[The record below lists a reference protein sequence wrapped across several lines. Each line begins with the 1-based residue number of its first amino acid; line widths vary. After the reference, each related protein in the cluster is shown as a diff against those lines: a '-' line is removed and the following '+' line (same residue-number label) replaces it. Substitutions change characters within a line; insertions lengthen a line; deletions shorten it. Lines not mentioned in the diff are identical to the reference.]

1 MTLRGLV
8 TCKLG
13 MFREV
18 ISVHGSAL
26 AEKIGVAYMPLAV
39 MPGAIAQCG

>member
-1 MTLRGLV
+1 
-8 TCKLG
+8 

-26 AEKIGVAYMPLAV
+26 TAKIGMVYIVLAV
-39 MPGAIAQCG
+39 MPSNIAQCE